1 MTPKQFE
8 RKARRYWIDQME
20 AAVSFMEQIL
30 DTPLQER
37 GEKMAYLPDAAQ
49 QAGVQVIFSESF
61 LAGRFD
67 RQFYLREGLIGS
79 FLEACREMNSHD
91 WILKVEDAY
100 RSSDMQ
106 KALGQNPG
114 IFQKILKKVIWELEG
129 TAPSAELMFRRLS
142 VLVATRPKLGTH
154 MSGSA
159 LDISVVDRSNGYE
172 LDRGGPY
179 LELSEL
185 TPMSSP
191 LVPEPARRNR
201 EQITEIMLN
210 SGFVAYPFE
219 FWHYSQGD
227 AFQAILSP
235 EKPIAGYGPINFD
248 SKMDSVVAIDDP
260 FAPLHTL
267 KEIERTI
274 RQNLENP
281 NRNEK
286 DLKRYST
293 DSAGIR
299 GRTNPDSPT

>member
-1 MTPKQFE
+1 MASKHYEQE
-8 RKARRYWIDQME
+8 ARRYWNEQME

-30 DTPLQER
+30 GTPVQEC
-37 GEKMAYLPDAAQ
+37 GEKMVYLPDAAQ
-49 QAGVQVIFSESF
+49 QAGVEVSFSESR
-61 LAGRFD
+61 LASRFE

-79 FLEACREMNSHD
+79 FLEAGREMNSRG

-100 RSSDMQ
+100 RSWAMQ
-106 KALGQNPG
+106 KALGQDPE
-114 IFQKILKKVIWELEG
+114 IFQRILNEVIWELEG

-142 VLVATRPKLGTH
+142 VLIATRPKLGTH

-159 LDISVVDRSNGYE
+159 LDISVVDHSNGSE

-191 LVPEPARRNR
+191 LVSESARRNR
-201 EQITEIMLN
+201 EQITEIMLR

-227 AFQAILSP
+227 TFQTILSP
-235 EKPIAGYGPINFD
+235 DKPKARYGPINFD
-248 SKMDSVVAIDDP
+248 SKSTSVVPIDDP

-267 KEIERTI
+267 REIENTI
-274 RQNLENP
+274 QET
-281 NRNEK
+281 
-286 DLKRYST
+286 LKKL
-293 DSAGIR
+293 
-299 GRTNPDSPT
+299 

>member
-1 MTPKQFE
+1 MTPKQYE
-8 RKARRYWIDQME
+8 QKARKYWSDQME

-30 DTPLQER
+30 DTPLQEC
-37 GEKMAYLPDAAQ
+37 GEKMVYLPDEAR
-49 QAGVQVIFSESF
+49 QAGVEVLFSESL

-67 RQFYLREGLIGS
+67 RQFYLREGLLES

-100 RSSDMQ
+100 RSSAMQ
-106 KALGQNPG
+106 KALGQDPG
-114 IFQKILKKVIWELEG
+114 IFQRILNKVIWELEG

-159 LDISVVDRSNGYE
+159 LDISVVDRSNGNE

-191 LVPEPARRNR
+191 LVSEPACRNR
-201 EQITEIMLN
+201 EQITEIMLG

-227 AFQAILSP
+227 TFQTILSP
-235 EKPIAGYGPINFD
+235 DKPMARYGPINFD
-248 SKMDSVVAIDDP
+248 PKRDSVVPINDP

-267 KEIERTI
+267 EEIKNTI
-274 RQNLENP
+274 RETLEKP
-281 NRNEK
+281 KPR
-286 DLKRYST
+286 
-293 DSAGIR
+293 
-299 GRTNPDSPT
+299 